1 MDPKAKKVLEQVSFL
16 LDKAKKEENINYML
30 IATHKTDGAVF
41 FNGKTEPISMML
53 AANAFEEEITSKIL
67 QNALHI
73 YINKLE
79 EERRKTKE
87 NDGNE

>member
-1 MDPKAKKVLEQVSFL
+1 
-16 LDKAKKEENINYML
+16 ML
-30 IATHKTDGAVF
+30 IAVHKNDGAVF

-53 AANAFEEEITSKIL
+53 AANAFEEITTSKIL